1 MILPH
6 YVIITPKGKI
16 IKTGSGTFEDLD
28 CQLSITGTCEGMII
42 DYYCEDDTYLT
53 DSQISFIIENAD
65 KL

>member
-6 YVIITPKGKI
+6 NVNITPKGKI

-28 CQLSITGTCEGMII
+28 CQLVLTGNSDGMLI
-42 DYYCEDDTYLT
+42 DYYCEDDYYL
-53 DSQISFIIENAD
+53 DEEQIKFIIKNAD